1 MFLKQKKKQK
11 QTNAN
16 LYNEKLNVYL
26 YLTTVGAI
34 DLCVNVNNQT
44 EEASFNSNAAKY
56 AIIGLAVTSV
66 LLFNIYIYTHLLEKC
81 QVRNQTV

>member
-1 MFLKQKKKQK
+1 MFLKKT

-16 LYNEKLNVYL
+16 LYNEKLNVNY

-34 DLCVNVNNQT
+34 DLCVTVNNQT
-44 EEASFNSNAAKY
+44 EEESFNLNAAKY
-56 AIIGLAVTSV
+56 AIIGLAVMSV
-66 LLFNIYIYTHLLEKC
+66 LLFIIYIYTHLLEKC